1 MQNKLKNLIE
11 RFQNDGNLVIRNQNF
26 LNEIIFESIF
36 SVAVFDQVSI
46 SNCKFEEAQFL
57 GSHFRHCIFKNCRF
71 QNSLLRKC
79 EFSGCTFQ
87 NCEIIECEATK
98 VEFDKTIF
106 KNCQIKQVDFGWSW
120 FADCQFLETKLD
132 DINFEATIISDLKTK
147 NTTGLN
153 LHFNER
159 FPMNFWRFKECTKIK
174 DSLSFSKFLRNMNSD

>member
-1 MQNKLKNLIE
+1 MQKTLKSIFIAHE
-11 RFQNDGNLVIRNQNF
+11 NDSGLEIRNQKF
-26 LNEIIFESIF
+26 FNETIFEETLSGAILDR
-36 SVAVFDQVSI
+36 VNL
-46 SNCKFEEAQFL
+46 SNCQFETVDLVTNSFL
-57 GSHFRHCIFKNCRF
+57 HCTFENCRF
-71 QNSLLRKC
+71 EDIAFYKS
-79 EFSGCTFQ
+79 EFWGCTFQ